1 MDCEQVRELLSA
13 RLDGE
18 DDPADR
24 EAVDAHV
31 GGCAACARWLS
42 RAESVTRLARTAA
55 ALPVPALGE
64 DALAAVLAAAPA
76 PVPPRRRWD
85 PAAALRGVLL
95 AVGLAQLL
103 LGVAQISSLAA
114 ADRHAHPVV
123 GSVSSGHLWHE
134 SAAWNVAVGAALA
147 WLAWRRTRPAAL
159 LPVMT
164 AFVVMLS
171 LLTANDALAGRVEAE
186 RIMSHGLV
194 LAGYGLLLTLN
205 LRRFR
210 GEDPPASRRRPS
222 SGWSL
227 RGGDADGEGPLAP
240 VYPFPVRVA
249 VAEPQVT
256 AGRRVQAGVGAGRG
270 RSADGARRAA

>member
-18 DDPADR
+18 DDPAGR
-24 EAVDAHV
+24 AAVDAHLT
-31 GGCAACARWLS
+31 GCAGCARWLE

-55 ALPVPALGE
+55 ALPVPPLRP

-76 PVPPRRRWD
+76 PAPAPKRRRLEV
-85 PAAALRGVLL
+85 ARLLRVLLL
-95 AVGLAQLL
+95 AVGLGQLL

-114 ADRHAHPVV
+114 ADRHAHPAV

-134 SAAWNVAVGAALA
+134 SAAWNVAIGAALA

-164 AFVVMLS
+164 AFVVMLT
-171 LLTANDALAGRVEAE
+171 LLTANDALAGRVEGA

-194 LAGYGLLLTLN
+194 LAGYGLLLALN

-210 GEDPPASRRRPS
+210 GEEPPGARRRPPS
-222 SGWSL
+222 AWSL
-227 RGGDADGEGPLAP
+227 RGGDEDDGPLAP

-249 VAEPQVT
+249 VTEAPVRVGGH
-256 AGRRVQAGVGAGRG
+256 GRVD
-270 RSADGARRAA
+270 SALRRAA

>member
-18 DDPADR
+18 DDPAGR
-24 EAVDAHV
+24 APVDAHV
-31 GGCAACARWLS
+31 AGCAGCAQWLD

-55 ALPVPALGE
+55 ALPVPPLHP

-76 PVPPRRRWD
+76 PAQPRRRREV
-85 PAAALRGVLL
+85 ARLLRVLLL
-95 AVGLAQLL
+95 AVGLGQLL

-114 ADRHAHPVV
+114 ADRHAHPAV

-134 SAAWNVAVGAALA
+134 SAAWNVAIGAALA

-164 AFVVMLS
+164 AFVVMLT
-171 LLTANDALAGRVEAE
+171 LLTANDALAGRVEGA

-194 LAGYGLLLTLN
+194 LAGYGLLLALN

-210 GEDPPASRRRPS
+210 GEEPPGVRRRPPS
-222 SGWSL
+222 AWSL
-227 RGGDADGEGPLAP
+227 RGGDDGDGPLAP

-249 VAEPQVT
+249 VTQTPV
-256 AGRRVQAGVGAGRG
+256 RVGGAGHG
-270 RSADGARRAA
+270 RVDAMLRRAA